1 MAEYLIN
8 FVGNCFELFI
18 IIFFLK
24 DNYKLRVKKKVA
36 IPLCGLFLMFQFVT
50 NNLFLGESILVLF
63 TSIVFVFLVSLIYEI
78 KLIYRIVFTLFLY
91 LLIGL
96 SEIVVTMILSVF
108 GVDLLFIQN
117 SPLIFG
123 IATLS
128 AKFFAYIVVLL
139 TKIKRFK
146 VQENS
151 LKSNVFLVFL
161 LPVASFLIVLLFTA
175 CCYQINSNWFNVIT
189 LIASVVLIFANIA
202 VFYIIDKQNDLIAT
216 KEKLFFTETHINS
229 QIAHYDELY
238 KHQTELRTF
247 KHDIKNIFLS
257 LMGILK
263 EGDTEKAL
271 HAMQS
276 NLDMLDEMNKNIIN
290 TGHPIT
296 DAVLQSK
303 LHNATSEGIKLNIS
317 TKLTEKILVDELE
330 LGIIL
335 GNALDNAIEATA
347 KIENRAEKTVVFEMI
362 TTTERIIITIENPVN
377 GDVNPGKLTTTKTDK
392 INHGHGI
399 RSIKTIAEKYDGV
412 AEFVCSNG
420 VFTTNINIG
429 NMKPNR

>member
-1 MAEYLIN
+1 MAKYLIN
-8 FVGNCFELFI
+8 FTGSCCELFI

-36 IPLCGLFLMFQFVT
+36 IPLCGLFLLFQFVT
-50 NNLFLGESILVLF
+50 NNLFLNKSLLVIA
-63 TSIVFVFLVSLIYEI
+63 TSIVFVIAVSLIYEI
-78 KLIYRIVFTLFLY
+78 KLIYRIVYTLFLY
-91 LLIGL
+91 LIIGF
-96 SEIVVTMILSVF
+96 SEFVIVTILSVF
-108 GVDLLFIQN
+108 DVDLLFMQT
-117 SPLIFG
+117 SPLILG

-146 VQENS
+146 LLDNS
-151 LKSNVFLVFL
+151 LKGNVLLVFL
-161 LPVASFLIVLLFTA
+161 LPIASLLIVLLFTV
-175 CCYQINSNWFNVIT
+175 CCHQINSNWFNIIT

-229 QIAHYDELY
+229 QVAHYEELY
-238 KHQTELRTF
+238 RHQTELRTF

-271 HAMQS
+271 YAMQS
-276 NLDMLDEMNKNIIN
+276 NLDMLDEMNKSIIN

-296 DAVLQSK
+296 DAILQSK
-303 LHNATSEGIKLNIS
+303 LHNANSEGIKLNIS
-317 TKLTEKILVDELE
+317 TKLTEKIAVDELE

-412 AEFVCSNG
+412 AEFAYSNG
-420 VFTTNINIG
+420 VFITNINIA
-429 NMKPNR
+429 NVKPNR

>member
-8 FVGNCFELFI
+8 FTGSCCELFI
-18 IIFFLK
+18 IIFFL
-24 DNYKLRVKKKVA
+24 NGRYNLRIKKKFA
-36 IPLCGLFLMFQFVT
+36 IPLCGLLLLFQFVT
-50 NNLFLGESILVLF
+50 NNLFLNKSLLVVL
-63 TSIVFVFLVSLIYEI
+63 TSIIFVVLVSLIYEI
-78 KLIYRIVFTLFLY
+78 KLIYRIVYTLFLY
-91 LLIGL
+91 LIIGL
-96 SEIVVTMILSVF
+96 SEFIIVTILSVF
-108 GVDLLFIQN
+108 GVDLLFMQS
-117 SPLIFG
+117 SPLILG

-146 VQENS
+146 LLDNS
-151 LKSNVFLVFL
+151 LKGNVLLVFL
-161 LPVASFLIVLLFTA
+161 LPIASLLIVLLFTV
-175 CCYQINSNWFNVIT
+175 CCYQINSNWFNIIS

-229 QIAHYDELY
+229 QVAHYEELY
-238 KHQTELRTF
+238 RHQTELRTF
-247 KHDIKNIFLS
+247 RHNIKNIFIS
-257 LMGILK
+257 LMGIIK

-271 HAMQS
+271 YAMQS
-276 NLDMLDEMNKNIIN
+276 NLDILDEMNKNIVN

-296 DAVLQSK
+296 DAILQSK
-303 LHNATSEGIKLNIS
+303 LHNANREGINLNIS

-347 KIENRAEKTVVFEMI
+347 KIENKSEKVVTFDMI
-362 TTTERIIITIENPVN
+362 TTTERIVITIENLVN
-377 GDVNPGKLTTTKTDK
+377 GDVNSDKLITTKTDK
-392 INHGHGI
+392 LNHGHGI

-412 AEFVCSNG
+412 TEFVCCNG

>member
-108 GVDLLFIQN
+108 GVDLSFIQS
-117 SPLIFG
+117 SPLAFA
-123 IATLS
+123 IATLT
-128 AKFFAYIVVLL
+128 AKFLSYVIILL

-146 VQENS
+146 KED
-151 LKSNVFLVFL
+151 NVLNNKTMLVFL
-161 LPVASFLIVLLFTA
+161 LPVASILIILLFLK
-175 CCYQINSNWFNVIT
+175 CCYQIKDTGFYIIT
-189 LIASVVLIFANIA
+189 LITAIVLMFANIA
-202 VFYIIDKQNDLIAT
+202 IFYIIDKQNDLIKT

-229 QIAHYDELY
+229 QIAHYEELY
-238 KHQTELRTF
+238 RHQNELRTF
-247 KHDIKNIFLS
+247 RHNIKNIFLS

-263 EGDTEKAL
+263 DGDADKAL
-271 HAMQS
+271 RAMKS
-276 NLDMLDEMNKNIIN
+276 NLDMLDEMNKNIVN

-296 DAVLQSK
+296 DAILQSK
-303 LHNATSEGIKLNIS
+303 LHDADSEGIKLNIS
-317 TKLTEKILVDELE
+317 TKLTEEIVIDELE

-347 KIENRAEKTVVFEMI
+347 KIKNRAEKTVVFEMI
-362 TTTERIIITIENPVN
+362 TTTERIIITIEKNSKRKFQLFESI
-377 GDVNPGKLTTTKTDK
+377 G
-392 INHGHGI
+392 IN
-399 RSIKTIAEKYDGV
+399 
-412 AEFVCSNG
+412 
-420 VFTTNINIG
+420 
-429 NMKPNR
+429 

>member
-1 MAEYLIN
+1 MAKYLIN
-8 FVGNCFELFI
+8 FTGSCCELFI
-18 IIFFLK
+18 IIFFLN
-24 DNYKLRVKKKVA
+24 DRYNLRIKKKFA
-36 IPLCGLFLMFQFVT
+36 IPLCGLFLLFQFVT
-50 NNLFLGESILVLF
+50 NNLFLNKSLLVIA
-63 TSIVFVFLVSLIYEI
+63 TSIVFIIAVSLIYEI
-78 KLIYRIVFTLFLY
+78 KLIYRIVYTLFLY
-91 LLIGL
+91 SIIGL
-96 SEIVVTMILSVF
+96 SEFVIVTILSVF
-108 GVDLLFIQN
+108 DVDLLFMQS
-117 SPLIFG
+117 SPLILG

-146 VQENS
+146 LLDNS
-151 LKSNVFLVFL
+151 LKGNVLLVFL
-161 LPVASFLIVLLFTA
+161 LPIASLLIVLLFTV
-175 CCYQINSNWFNVIT
+175 CCHQINSNWFNIIT

-216 KEKLFFTETHINS
+216 KEKLFFTEAHINS
-229 QIAHYDELY
+229 QVAHYQELY
-238 KHQTELRTF
+238 RHQTELRTF

-271 HAMQS
+271 YAMQS

-296 DAVLQSK
+296 DAILQSK
-303 LHNATSEGIKLNIS
+303 LHNANSERIKLNIS

-347 KIENRAEKTVVFEMI
+347 KIENISDKVVSFEMI
-362 TTTERIIITIENPVN
+362 TTTERIVITIENPVN

-412 AEFVCSNG
+412 AEFAYSNG
-420 VFTTNINIG
+420 VFITNINIA
-429 NMKPNR
+429 NVKPNR